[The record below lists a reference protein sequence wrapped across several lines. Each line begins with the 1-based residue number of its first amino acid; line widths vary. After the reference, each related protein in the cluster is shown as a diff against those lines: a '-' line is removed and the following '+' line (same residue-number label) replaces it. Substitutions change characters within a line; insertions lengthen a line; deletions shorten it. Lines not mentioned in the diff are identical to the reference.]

1 MVTEGGDSKM
11 KAKKSVKG
19 MLIGTC
25 VLLVMVVSVIL
36 GGIAIWGIK
45 SSTSMA
51 IEEYKTA
58 MNDGYDAEIKSEVQS
73 VIHVLNTEYSR
84 VQSGE
89 ITEEEAKENAKEIVR
104 GMRYREDESGYFW
117 IDDTDYVLVMHPIL
131 PDQEGNNRYELED
144 QNGVMIIQEIMKVCQ
159 SAEKGGFSEFY
170 FTKSDGVTVAPKV
183 AYSQI
188 FEPWGWVVST
198 GNYVD
203 DMTVE
208 MSQVENR
215 IQAQFIK
222 MCVWVVVAMV
232 VMVIVAFAVSAHFG
246 RSICK
251 PLVKI
256 QELAT
261 RLSHGDLTTS
271 VDVKAQNELG
281 VTADALNTAQD
292 QMVGLI
298 SRIEDTSVRLAA
310 ALNEFETNFST
321 MSESIQN
328 VSVAMNEIANN
339 STGQAEAT
347 TNATEGISIIADQIG
362 NTAGEVDTLDKNT
375 ETMEVQSEKSVEA
388 LSKLIDVNNKTKDDI
403 ELMYSQTMKNNE
415 AVAKISE
422 SAVLITEIASQ
433 TNLLSLNASIEAAR
447 AGESGRG
454 FAVVAEEIGHLAN
467 QSAETA
473 EEINKIVGE
482 LTDNSQK
489 STDMMKRMKEV
500 SEDQVNVLTD
510 TSNMFGEL
518 QQALKNCVQSLGLIT
533 NHITEMDAQ
542 KNVITENVDSL
553 GRLATDN
560 AASTEETSSMST
572 ELDHLV
578 GRSGELLTELSGD
591 VDELRNNISKFHF

>member
-1 MVTEGGDSKM
+1 M
-11 KAKKSVKG
+11 KAKRSVKG
-19 MLIGTC
+19 MLISTC

-58 MNDGYDAEIKSEVQS
+58 MNDGYNAEIKSEVQS
-73 VIHVLNTEYSR
+73 VIHVLNTEYGR

-117 IDDTDYVLVMHPIL
+117 IDDTDYNLVMHPIL
-131 PDQEGNNRYELED
+131 ADQEGNNRYELED

-159 SAEKGGFSEFY
+159 SAEKGGFNEFY
-170 FTKSDGVTVAPKV
+170 FTKADGVTVAPKV

-203 DMTVE
+203 DMSLE

-215 IQAQFIK
+215 IQAQFVK
-222 MCVWVVVAMV
+222 MCILVVVSV
-232 VMVIVAFAVSAHFG
+232 VIMLVVALIVSAQFG
-246 RSICK
+246 KSICK

-261 RLSHGDLTTS
+261 RLAQGDLTTA

-281 VTADALNTAQD
+281 VTADALNTAQE

-298 SRIEDTSVRLAA
+298 SRIQDTSVKLAD
-310 ALNEFETNFST
+310 ALKEFETNFGT

-328 VSVAMNEIANN
+328 VSIAMNEIANN

-375 ETMEVQSEKSVEA
+375 ETMEVQSQKSVEA

-403 ELMYSQTMKNNE
+403 DLMYSQTMKNNE

-473 EEINKIVGE
+473 EVINKIIGE

-500 SEDQVNVLTD
+500 SEDQVNVLTN
-510 TSNMFGEL
+510 TNSMFGEL
-518 QQALKNCVQSLGLIT
+518 QQALKNCVQSLNLIT

-578 GRSGELLTELSGD
+578 GRSGELLSELSGD
-591 VDELRNNISKFHF
+591 VDELRANISKFQF

>member
-1 MVTEGGDSKM
+1 
-11 KAKKSVKG
+11 
-19 MLIGTC
+19 MLISTC

-58 MNDGYDAEIKSEVQS
+58 MNDGYNAEIKSEVQS
-73 VIHVLNTEYSR
+73 VIHVLNTEYDR

-117 IDDTDYVLVMHPIL
+117 IDDTDYNLVMHPIL
-131 PDQEGNNRYELED
+131 ADQEGNNRYELED

-159 SAEKGGFSEFY
+159 SAEKGGFNEFY
-170 FTKSDGVTVAPKV
+170 FTKADGVTVAPKV

-203 DMTVE
+203 DMSLE

-215 IQAQFIK
+215 IQAQFVK
-222 MCVWVVVAMV
+222 MCILVVAAVVVML
-232 VMVIVAFAVSAHFG
+232 IVAFVVSAQFG
-246 RSICK
+246 KSICK

-261 RLSHGDLTTS
+261 RLAQGDLTTA

-281 VTADALNTAQD
+281 VTADALNTAQE

-298 SRIEDTSVRLAA
+298 SRIQDTSVKLAD
-310 ALNEFETNFST
+310 ALKEFETNFGT

-328 VSVAMNEIANN
+328 VSIAMNEIANN

-375 ETMEVQSEKSVEA
+375 ETMEVQSQKSVEA

-403 ELMYSQTMKNNE
+403 DLMYSQTMKNNE

-473 EEINKIVGE
+473 EVINKIIGE

-500 SEDQVNVLTD
+500 SEDQVNVLTN
-510 TSNMFGEL
+510 TNSMFGEL
-518 QQALKNCVQSLGLIT
+518 QQALKNCVQSLNLIT

-578 GRSGELLTELSGD
+578 GRSGELLSELSGD
-591 VDELRNNISKFHF
+591 VDELRANISKFQF